1 MKCHKPQMNPDRLLI
16 LHLFLANEATLQQY
30 DLGIIKIALKLG
42 FSQHM
47 PYVRNK
53 AILKTIGR

>member
-1 MKCHKPQMNPDRLLI
+1 MNPDRLLI

-47 PYVRNK
+47 PYLRNK